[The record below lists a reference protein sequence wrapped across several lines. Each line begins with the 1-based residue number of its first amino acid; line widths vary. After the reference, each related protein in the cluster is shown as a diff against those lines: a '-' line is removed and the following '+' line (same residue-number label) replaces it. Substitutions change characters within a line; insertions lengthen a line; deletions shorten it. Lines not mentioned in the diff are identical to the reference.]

1 MSTAREYPIHGCSCE
16 RCKKIV
22 AKQLD
27 RAPTCSPRQYEPFGH
42 ISSPGKFI
50 PVDKKPDAYLSDKL
64 SDFTFVKSPAQ
75 AEPPE
80 HDPVSNPAH
89 YTWHPSGVEQ
99 IEISEHM
106 TYNLGTAIKYIW
118 RCHHKGK
125 TIEDLEKAIFLLARE
140 IKRIEDFGDDS

>member
-27 RAPTCSPRQYEPFGH
+27 PVPTCSPRQYEPEV
-42 ISSPGKFI
+42 P
-50 PVDKKPDAYLSDKL
+50 DKL
-64 SDFTFVKSPAQ
+64 FVKSPAQ
-75 AEPPE
+75 AEPPQYE
-80 HDPVSNPAH
+80 PFAKAEPHDPVSNPAH

-140 IKRIEDFGDDS
+140 IKRIEFFGEDS